1 MNSSTATVALYTS
14 GNGCKGI
21 KTSGDLTLTAGKL
34 TILTGGASYYN
45 TTDKATV
52 SSSGI
57 SCGGNLAIQ
66 DGTISISNTGVGGK
80 GIIVDGCRQLLV
92 EQLLLQRLGLHIPI
106 ARLKLRMLKHLL
118 ERVLSPSTEAI

>member
-1 MNSSTATVALYTS
+1 V
-14 GNGCKGI
+14 K
-21 KTSGDLTLTAGKL
+21 LTAGKL

-80 GIIVDGCRQLLV
+80 GIIVDGVSTVAGGTITLTTS
-92 EQLLLQRLGLHIPI
+92 GLHIPI
-106 ARLKLRMLKHLL
+106 ARLRPQML
-118 ERVLSPSTEAI
+118 VAFVGTGSIAINGAI